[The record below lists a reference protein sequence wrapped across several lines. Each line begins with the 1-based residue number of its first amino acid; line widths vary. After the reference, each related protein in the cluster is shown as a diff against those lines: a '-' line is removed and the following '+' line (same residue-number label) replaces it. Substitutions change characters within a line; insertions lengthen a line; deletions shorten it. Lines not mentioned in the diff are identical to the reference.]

1 MLWEMHSKAARARLA
16 VAGVGDQA
24 RYAFWCRGS
33 GSPAE
38 ERSVMCKLVEVKR
51 PAAASHSKP
60 SPPAGELKVLVRTCS
75 GWMDLNGYLRDFLN
89 AS

>member
-1 MLWEMHSKAARARLA
+1 
-16 VAGVGDQA
+16 
-24 RYAFWCRGS
+24 
-33 GSPAE
+33 
-38 ERSVMCKLVEVKR
+38 MCKLVEVKR
-51 PAAASHSKP
+51 PAATSHSKP